1 MVPFLGPFETGKFD
15 HHHSWRWLPIHLFLL
30 SCTDNEF
37 VAEFFNGSRDF
48 RCVIGVLNSVLE
60 VDLRDHVFSGRKPYP
75 FLDHVFGF
83 DITDVAAAALY
94 AFDGEL
100 QQSQICHGYV
110 GVFGQWHII
119 QETNQ
124 GA

>member
-1 MVPFLGPFETGKFD
+1 MVPFIGQFETGEIYL
-15 HHHSWRWLPIHLFLL
+15 HHSWRWLPIHLFPLFF
-30 SCTDNEF
+30 SDNEF
-37 VAEFFNGSRDF
+37 VAENCNGSRDL
-48 RCVIGVLNSVLE
+48 RCVFGVLISVLE
-60 VDLRDHVFSGRKPYP
+60 VDLRDHVFNGHKPYP

-94 AFDGEL
+94 PFGSEL